1 MTDGQHENKGG
12 SAMRFLH
19 TIGYVAAA
27 AITLA
32 AGAGHAAAPQPD
44 RSIRIVLDAEPD
56 TLDPC
61 NTTRSTIGFVIRN
74 NLVETATKID
84 QATGHL
90 QPGLVTEWART
101 GDNQW
106 RLKLRSGVSFQDG
119 TKFNA
124 ETFVK
129 SFQRVLNPKLNC
141 ATRSYHF
148 EGMKFTFDV
157 IDDLTVNV
165 NTDHPA
171 PLMPTMLAMLPMVSP
186 NTPFDDFTR
195 APVGTG
201 PYSFAAWTPGQGIE
215 LKRNDTYWGP
225 KPEVEAVTYLFRKE
239 SLVRA
244 AMVASGEADIAPE
257 IAPQD
262 ADNPAMDFSYLN
274 SETMR
279 LRIDLDKPP
288 MNDLRVREA
297 MNMALDRQSM
307 IGSIYSPRWVLAKNY
322 VMPTI
327 NGYNDSIQP
336 YAYDPDKA
344 TKLIAE
350 AKADG
355 VPVDKEI
362 LVIARPNVPAG
373 AEGMQAISE
382 MLNAVG
388 LNTRPQ
394 LLEANEYNGFYF
406 KPFNDSTPPHL
417 LMDIHDNNTGDA
429 GITLLNKY
437 HSSGGTSKTHDP
449 ELDKL
454 IDEGSAAENPKRQ
467 ELYQE
472 AFARIH
478 DQAYDIMLFHQVAD
492 ARVSPRL
499 KFKPTSR
506 GLLDVATI
514 TFK

>member
-1 MTDGQHENKGG
+1 MKTFQ
-12 SAMRFLH
+12 A
-19 TIGYVAAA
+19 IGYAAATAVALTVGAGAVAAQ
-27 AITLA
+27 
-32 AGAGHAAAPQPD
+32 QPNKN
-44 RSIRIVLDAEPD
+44 IRIVLDAEPD

-74 NLVETATKID
+74 NLVETGTKID
-84 QATGHL
+84 AETGQI
-90 QPGLVTEWART
+90 QPGLVTEWTRT
-101 GDNQW
+101 GDSRW
-106 RLKLRSGVSFQDG
+106 RLKLRPGVSFQDG
-119 TKFNA
+119 SAFNA

-157 IDDLTVNV
+157 VDDLTVDLK
-165 NTDHPA
+165 TDHPA
-171 PLMPTMLAMLPMVSP
+171 PLLPVMLATLPMVSP

-201 PYSFAAWTPGQGIE
+201 PYSFASWKPGEGIE
-215 LKRNDTYWGP
+215 LKRNDKYWGA
-225 KPEVEAVTYLFRKE
+225 KPEVETVTYLFRKE

-262 ADNPAMDFSYLN
+262 ADNPKTDFSYLN

-279 LRIDLDKPP
+279 LRIDVDKPP

-297 MNMALDRQSM
+297 MNLALDRQAM

-327 NGYNDSIQP
+327 NGYNDTIKP
-336 YAYDPDKA
+336 FPYDPDKA
-344 TKLIAE
+344 MKLIAE

-388 LNTRPQ
+388 FNTKPQ

-406 KPFNDSTPPHL
+406 KPFNDSTAPHL

-437 HSSGGTSKTHDP
+437 HSTGGTSKSHDP

-454 IDEGSAAENPKRQ
+454 IDQGSATDNPKRS
-467 ELYQE
+467 ELYQA

-499 KFKPTSR
+499 NFKPTSR
-506 GLLDVATI
+506 GRLDVATI

>member
-1 MTDGQHENKGG
+1 M
-12 SAMRFLH
+12 SLLH
-19 TIGYVAAA
+19 RIGYAAA
-27 AITLA
+27 AALVLS
-32 AGAGHAAAPQPD
+32 AGAGNVAAQQAD
-44 RSIRIVLDAEPD
+44 KSIRIVLDAEPD

-61 NTTRSTIGFVIRN
+61 NTTRSTIGFIIRN
-74 NLVETATKID
+74 NLVETGTKID
-84 QATGHL
+84 QTTGQL
-90 QPGLVTEWART
+90 QPGLVTEWSRT

-124 ETFVK
+124 DTFIK
-129 SFQRVLNPKLNC
+129 SFQRVLNPKLSC

-148 EGMKFTFDV
+148 EGMKVTFDTV
-157 IDDLTVNV
+157 DDLTVDV
-165 NTDHPA
+165 KTDHPA
-171 PLMPTMLAMLPMVSP
+171 PLLPTMLATLPMVSP

-195 APVGTG
+195 QPVGSG
-201 PYSFAAWTPGQGIE
+201 PYSFSAWTPGQGIE
-215 LKRNDTYWGP
+215 LKRNDSYWGQ
-225 KPEVEAVTYLFRKE
+225 KPDVEKVTYLFRKE
-239 SLVRA
+239 SIVRA
-244 AMVASGEADIAPE
+244 AMVKSGEADIAPE

-262 ADNPAMDFSYLN
+262 ADNPDTDFAYLN

-279 LRIDLDKPP
+279 LRIDIDKPP

-297 MNMALDRQSM
+297 MNLALDRKAM
-307 IGSIYSPRWVLAKNY
+307 IGSIYSPRWIAAKNY

-327 NGYNDSIQP
+327 NGYNDAIEAF
-336 YAYDPDKA
+336 AYDPDKA
-344 TKLIAE
+344 QKLIAE

-355 VPVDKEI
+355 VPIDKEI

-373 AEGMQAISE
+373 AEGMQVISE

-388 LNTRPQ
+388 FNTKPQ

-454 IDEGSAAENPKRQ
+454 IDQGSAAENPERKD
-467 ELYQE
+467 LYQK

-478 DQAYDIMLFHQVAD
+478 DEAYDIMLFHQVAD

-499 KFKPTSR
+499 NFKPTSR
-506 GLLDVATI
+506 GLLEVSSI

>member
-1 MTDGQHENKGG
+1 MK
-12 SAMRFLH
+12 FYK
-19 TIGYVAAA
+19 TIGIAAA
-27 AITLA
+27 TLA
-32 AGAGHAAAPQPD
+32 AMSMAAGSLAAQEP
-44 RSIRIVLDAEPD
+44 SKNIRIVLDAEPD

-61 NTTRSTIGFVIRN
+61 NTTRSTIGFIIRN

-84 QATGHL
+84 LANGQI
-90 QPGLVTEWART
+90 QPGLVTEWKRT
-101 GDNQW
+101 NDTQW
-106 RLKLRSGVSFQDG
+106 RLKLRPNVAFQDG
-119 TKFNA
+119 IPFNA

-129 SFQRVLNPKLNC
+129 SFERTLNPKLNC

-148 EGMKFTFDV
+148 EGMKFSFV
-157 IDDLTVNV
+157 AVDDLTVDLK
-165 NTDHPA
+165 TDKPT
-171 PLMPTMLAMLPMVSP
+171 PLLPTMLAMLPMVSP

-201 PYSFAAWTPGQGIE
+201 PYSFSSWKAGEGIK
-215 LKRNDTYWGP
+215 LKRNEKYWGIL
-225 KPEVEAVTYLFRKE
+225 PEVLSVTYLFRKE
-239 SLVRA
+239 SIVRS

-262 ADNPAMDFSYLN
+262 ADNPKTDFPYLN

-279 LRIDLDKPP
+279 LRIDVDKPP

-297 MNMALDRQSM
+297 MNLALDRQTM
-307 IGSIYSPRWVLAKNY
+307 IGSIYSPRWQLAKNY
-322 VMPTI
+322 VMPSI
-327 NGYNDSIQP
+327 NGYNDAIKP
-336 YAYDPDKA
+336 FAYDPERA

-382 MLNAVG
+382 MLNSVG
-388 LNTRPQ
+388 FNTRPQ

-406 KPFNDSTPPHL
+406 KPFNEAQAPNL

-429 GITLLNKY
+429 GITLLSKY
-437 HSSGGTSKTHDP
+437 HSTGGTSKTHDP
-449 ELDKL
+449 ELDSL
-454 IDEGSAAENPKRQ
+454 IDQGSAAENPKRS
-467 ELYQE
+467 ELYQA

-499 KFKPTSR
+499 NFKPTSR